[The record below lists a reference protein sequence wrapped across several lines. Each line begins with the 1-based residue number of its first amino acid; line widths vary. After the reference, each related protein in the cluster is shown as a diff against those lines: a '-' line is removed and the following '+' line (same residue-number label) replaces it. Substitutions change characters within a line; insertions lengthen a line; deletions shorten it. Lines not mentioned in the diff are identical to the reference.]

1 MNSTPSLTPERVA
14 EWLRDHPD
22 LLRHYPDLIER
33 LELPDDGPAVSLVH
47 RQAARLRQR
56 NAQLEDQL
64 NHLTGI
70 AGENERLMQR
80 LHQLTLDVMTT
91 QSSAAFIE
99 RLFDR
104 LAADFNAEDV
114 RLHLLEPSKELVE
127 VARVAVRGE
136 DRPEWFDK
144 LLERGVA
151 HCGRLTRAKT
161 DLLFPNRTAE
171 IGSSA
176 LVPIAG
182 TGLLAIGSSREDRF
196 HPGVGTLFLELI
208 GTTIGYRLKKVESID
223 RKRA

>member
-1 MNSTPSLTPERVA
+1 MNSTPNLTPERVA

-22 LLRHYPDLIER
+22 LLRKHPDLIER

-56 NAQLEDQL
+56 NAQLEEQL
-64 NHLTGI
+64 TQLTGI

-80 LHQLTLDVMTT
+80 LHQLTLDVMAAH
-91 QSSAAFIE
+91 SSAAFIE

-104 LAADFNAEDV
+104 LGADFNAEDI
-114 RLHLLEPSKELVE
+114 RLHLLEPCDELAE
-127 VARVAVRGE
+127 VARVTVRAE
-136 DRPEWFDK
+136 DRPDWFDK
-144 LLERGVA
+144 LLDRAEV

-161 DLLFPNRTAE
+161 DLLFPDRSAE

-208 GTTIGYRLKKVESID
+208 GTTIGYRLKKPENVD